1 MVRDAGGG
9 ISVGCVNAYMCVL
22 KWRSGS
28 ALSKQEPQ
36 RLSRFDGGRDGWKL
50 FIYCGCATC
59 DVASRECVSVYDSI
73 WGGGP

>member
-22 KWRSGS
+22 KWRSGP

-36 RLSRFDGGRDGWKL
+36 RLSRFDSGKHGWKL

-59 DVASRECVSVYDSI
+59 DDASRGYVSLYDST
-73 WGGGP
+73 WGSP